1 MLISQRLPHFGR
13 FSWWENLQELA
24 AFGTKV
30 MNCCPWSR
38 DSWRWELIGMM
49 KICWEI
55 DRNGG
60 LTCDF
65 GGLKSCNLYCDFPHG
80 DRHFGCLFSGQ
91 SPIMM
96 GRAAACDSGK
106 TFDDWNVAVS
116 TVSMTQCR
124 QCSLRNEVPCFQ
136 KLGTRRSPSHHG
148 HPEGSKIWASLGA
161 TQILIY
167 DVWSFQMLI
176 PFSPKLMSLHH
187 QSYQSCITCCRIG
200 EEIEGHRFGSWSAYV
215 AGPREGHQHR
225 YPDDHRSAWF
235 VRPLQRL
242 RDQKGAG
249 APGQG
254 MFWVTLSRI
263 GGQRNAKNSSMLGWR
278 KDLQLTGSTM
288 LILEDGPEDGCF
300 FSVLAR
306 FSIPDIRLLHGRS
319 LFREE
324 IKGCA
329 NFRVHCISFPTAC
342 SGTAWY
348 CRWLMVSIFNG
359 HFRNLNWRYL
369 LYIRPM

>member
-1 MLISQRLPHFGR
+1 MLILSAL
-13 FSWWENLQELA
+13 NL
-24 AFGTKV
+24 
-30 MNCCPWSR
+30 CP
-38 DSWRWELIGMM
+38 
-49 KICWEI
+49 
-55 DRNGG
+55 
-60 LTCDF
+60 
-65 GGLKSCNLYCDFPHG
+65 
-80 DRHFGCLFSGQ
+80 
-91 SPIMM
+91 
-96 GRAAACDSGK
+96 
-106 TFDDWNVAVS
+106 
-116 TVSMTQCR
+116 
-124 QCSLRNEVPCFQ
+124 
-136 KLGTRRSPSHHG
+136 
-148 HPEGSKIWASLGA
+148 
-161 TQILIY
+161 
-167 DVWSFQMLI
+167 
-176 PFSPKLMSLHH
+176 
-187 QSYQSCITCCRIG
+187 CITNPASPAAGLVKKLKGTGLEADLPMLRVPEKVTNIG
-200 EEIEGHRFGSWSAYV
+200 ILMITGQRGLCGPYNAFVIKKVQAHR
-215 AGPREGHQHR
+215 
-225 YPDDHRSAWF
+225 
-235 VRPLQRL
+235 VRGWR
-242 RDQKGAG
+242 
-249 APGQG
+249 
-254 MFWVTLSRI
+254 MTLSRI